1 MQIRLIYTLTMCLS
15 LQASMGLAKGAKGI
29 SGDTFISNN
38 RTVQIMGIRC
48 PAPETEDGLAAK
60 RITNTYLS
68 GKNVGCA
75 INRTGD
81 GSLIGDCKL
90 RGNNGRTLSEVLLAT
105 GLCWSTNDAKI

>member
-1 MQIRLIYTLTMCLS
+1 MQIRPIYTLTICLS
-15 LQASMGLAKGAKGI
+15 LQASMGLATGAKAI

-60 RITNTYLS
+60 RIANTYLN

-75 INRTGD
+75 INRTENS
-81 GSLIGDCKL
+81 SLVGDCKL

-105 GLCWSTNDAKI
+105 GLCWSTNDAEI

>member
-15 LQASMGLAKGAKGI
+15 LQASMGSATDTKAI

-48 PAPETEDGLAAK
+48 PAPKTKEGLAAK
-60 RITNTYLS
+60 RITNTYLN
-68 GKNVGCA
+68 GKTVGCA
-75 INRTGD
+75 IKRTRD
-81 GSLIGDCKL
+81 GSLVGDCKL

-105 GLCWSTNDAKI
+105 GLCWSTNDAEI

>member
-1 MQIRLIYTLTMCLS
+1 MQIRLIYTVTMCLS
-15 LQASMGLAKGAKGI
+15 LQASMGSATGAKAT

-48 PAPETEDGLAAK
+48 PAPKTEDGLAAQ
-60 RITNTYLS
+60 RIANTYLN

-75 INRTGD
+75 ISRTGY

>member
-1 MQIRLIYTLTMCLS
+1 MQLRLIYTLTMCLS
-15 LQASMGLAKGAKGI
+15 VQASMGLATSAKAI
-29 SGDTFISNN
+29 SGDTFILNN

-48 PAPETEDGLAAK
+48 PAPETEDGLAAQ
-60 RITNTYLS
+60 RIANTYLN

-75 INRTGD
+75 INHAGD

-105 GLCWSTNDAKI
+105 GLCWSTNDAEI

>member
-15 LQASMGLAKGAKGI
+15 LQASMSLATGSKAI
-29 SGDTFISNN
+29 SGDTFTSNN

-48 PAPETEDGLAAK
+48 PAPKTEDGLAAQ
-60 RITNTYLS
+60 RIANTYLN

-75 INRTGD
+75 ISRTGD

-105 GLCWSTNDAKI
+105 GLCWSTNDAEI

>member
-1 MQIRLIYTLTMCLS
+1 MCLS
-15 LQASMGLAKGAKGI
+15 LQASMGSATGAKAI

-38 RTVQIMGIRC
+38 RTVQVMGIKC
-48 PAPETEDGLAAK
+48 PAPETEDGLAAQ

-75 INRTGD
+75 INHAGD

-105 GLCWSTNDAKI
+105 GLYWSTNDAKI

>member
-1 MQIRLIYTLTMCLS
+1 MCLL
-15 LQASMGLAKGAKGI
+15 LQASMGSATGAKAI

-38 RTVQIMGIRC
+38 RTVQVMGIKC
-48 PAPETEDGLAAK
+48 PAPETEDGLAAQ

-75 INRTGD
+75 INRTGG

-90 RGNNGRTLSEVLLAT
+90 RGNNGLTLSEVLLAT
-105 GLCWSTNDAKI
+105 GLCWSTNDAEI